1 MAIAPSA
8 SQGEDPSCLL
18 QLLVILGVPGLVAA
32 SLPSL
37 PLSSH
42 SLRPVCLHLL
52 PFFSLIRT
60 LSLDLGPT

>member
-18 QLLVILGVPGLVAA
+18 LLVILGVPGLVAA
-32 SLPSL
+32 SLQSL

-42 SLRPVCLHLL
+42 SLLPVCLRLL